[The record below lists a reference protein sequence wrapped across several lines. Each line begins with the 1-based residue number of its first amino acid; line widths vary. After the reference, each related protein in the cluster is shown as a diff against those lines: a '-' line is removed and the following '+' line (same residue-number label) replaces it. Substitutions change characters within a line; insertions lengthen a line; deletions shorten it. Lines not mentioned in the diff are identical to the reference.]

1 MAQVH
6 QAKVRITC
14 DLEIPH
20 FQKNKGIEI
29 EFRANDEPLGELHI
43 MGAHVYF
50 RGPRQRRSTEWSF
63 SEFVKLLEENRK

>member
-6 QAKVRITC
+6 QAKFRVTC

-29 EFRANDEPLGELHI
+29 EFRANDEPLGFLNI

-50 RGPRQRRSTEWSF
+50 RGARRQKFTEWSF
-63 SEFVKLLEENRK
+63 SEFVKMLDENRK